1 MKSNYADLHEKAK
14 RTADACLTLKSAKN
28 MALPPPEQGASPD
41 GTRYTVP
48 PGYTKALTVQRS
60 QLEMQN
66 AVLEA
71 RKEIVL
77 NVKI

>member
-14 RTADACLTLKSAKN
+14 RTADACLTLKSAQN

-41 GTRYTVP
+41 GTRYTIP

-60 QLEMQN
+60 QLELQN
-66 AVLEA
+66 AAKEA
-71 RKEIVL
+71 RLDFI
-77 NVKI
+77 